1 MNRFRRRGGYGGVGR
16 RVRVNVQMDG
26 LSILVAVIVFDT
38 RLFVCMVVIGI
49 MWDAIARCSVVVSVL
64 FMRVPRIMLIR
75 GVSVIMTAMRVS
87 VIVTT
92 MGVTVIMV
100 FMGVTMIMTSMRVA
114 VVSMAKRRDPHKVDY
129 EPKCADCQELADA
142 LHLAPLD
149 QSLDRFV
156 DNFDADEPNVYEL

>member
-1 MNRFRRRGGYGGVGR
+1 
-16 RVRVNVQMDG
+16 MDG

-75 GVSVIMTAMRVS
+75 GVIVGVTSMRVSVIMTAMRVSVIMTAMRVS

>member
-1 MNRFRRRGGYGGVGR
+1 
-16 RVRVNVQMDG
+16 MDG

-75 GVSVIMTAMRVS
+75 GVIVGVTSMRVSVIMTAIRVS

>member
-1 MNRFRRRGGYGGVGR
+1 MNRFRRRRGYGGVRR
-16 RVRVNVQMDG
+16 RVRVNVQMAG

-38 RLFVCMVVIGI
+38 MLFVCIVVMGI

-64 FMRVPRIMLIR
+64 FMRVPRIILIR
-75 GVSVIMTAMRVS
+75 RVIVSATSMRVS

-92 MGVTVIMV
+92 MGVIVIVV

-114 VVSMAKRRDPHKVDY
+114 VVSMAKRCDPHKVDY

-149 QSLDRFV
+149 QSLDCFV
-156 DNFDADEPNVYEL
+156 DNFDADEPNNYEL

>member
-1 MNRFRRRGGYGGVGR
+1 
-16 RVRVNVQMDG
+16 MDG

-75 GVSVIMTAMRVS
+75 GVIVGVTSMRVSVIMTAMRVS